1 MFPNVGR
8 TQWWSER
15 LPKKQNVPSVH
26 LHLNNLPE
34 KMIQPS
40 LFFKHLQAQV
50 QLHMA
55 SEGRNVSASLLHI
68 VFCFGERL
76 IFGLHV

>member
-1 MFPNVGR
+1 MDQRHCAQKLRLLPPSPPEQMHHFPLLRVR
-8 TQWWSER
+8 FEM
-15 LPKKQNVPSVH
+15 
-26 LHLNNLPE
+26 PE

-55 SEGRNVSASLLHI
+55 SESPAAFPL
-68 VFCFGERL
+68 FK
-76 IFGLHV
+76 GLPSKTGQELQVTS